1 MREINDCLCDEC
13 RERKDFEYY
22 MVRYI
27 SEATIYHGLTELVN
41 RDLYE
46 DAVIAYSRRGQR
58 RLEEEDPYE
67 YRMWMYRARK
77 ELKQD
82 RLYNDDRFSVLDDGS
97 IVSHLKWIDPTKYGT
112 VVGTYA
118 LPRVAEYVAWKVQRQ
133 IEKDRKPFYWELFIR
148 TPEKDTPW
156 EYEGNYHSF
165 LDATNRQMMYTF
177 ERGEEH
183 DTMLRK
189 YDRHIN
195 LIDCNIMEW
204 VYSSESGTHVEE
216 RSRRYA

>member
-1 MREINDCLCDEC
+1 
-13 RERKDFEYY
+13 

-46 DAVIAYSRRGQR
+46 DAIIAYSRRGQR

-67 YRMWMYRARK
+67 YRMWMHRAKK

-97 IVSHLKWIDPTKYGT
+97 IVSHFKFIDPAKYGK

-118 LPRVAEYVAWKVQRQ
+118 LPRVAEYVAWKVQRK
-133 IEKDRKPFYWELFIR
+133 IEKDRKPLYWELYIR
-148 TPEKDTPW
+148 TPEKDTSW
-156 EYEGNYHSF
+156 EYEGNYSSF
-165 LDATNRQMMYTF
+165 LDVTNRQMMYTF

-183 DTMLRK
+183 NTMVRK
-189 YDRHIN
+189 YDRHFN
-195 LIDCNIMEW
+195 LIECNVMEW
-204 VYSSESGTHVEE
+204 TYSSESGNHVEE